1 MTASP
6 VASLRT
12 AEKVAWPSR
21 LEHAD
26 LAEWRA
32 FLRRRGLG
40 AAAMKKQTYHYQ
52 HFRDRWPELASW
64 AAEPLEVR
72 LGRVD
77 GDGTG
82 SEVTN
87 PVSYRARS
95 YLQYLALTGRAGYD
109 WDFVLAAAAPG
120 MLDHGDVLGLPFNR
134 IWWASQRAEAVDY
147 GWAADSVGAALT
159 WAYTRFILHNGDPDV
174 DRYGLDDLQELQ
186 NQLLVL
192 NPRLSS
198 LTLRGSGDPRTR
210 LSTALGRVTVL
221 HGFWFC
227 QGKTRVPHIRPF
239 RRSEPTDDW
248 AGPPRMA
255 AVIERYCTQHLQI
268 GNPRKVGTRRREL
281 RLFTDWLR
289 DRHRTVVSFAE
300 VTRGDVEAY
309 LEHLRVASRP
319 KLNRPLAISTRR
331 EVIGI
336 LRQFFEETAAWEY
349 DDVPSRQLV
358 TRADAPRAP
367 LHVPR
372 FIPRH
377 ELELVMQA
385 IRALPNLHQRAALL
399 LVRWSGARRDEIRR
413 LEVNCLDAYPDG
425 TPRLRIPPGK
435 TRTERMVPIAAEA
448 AEAIRE
454 IQAQRAVDRDLAIL
468 DPVADRKVRY
478 LFMDR
483 GRLRSPDYL
492 YDEPLL
498 AVSHAAG
505 LEPATGTGNAVTA
518 HRFRHSVGTQLG
530 ENQARISTIMAILG
544 HASAN
549 MAMVYTAISDPEVL
563 QDYSHALKPGQILA
577 GPAAHA
583 IRNRE
588 LSAQQLDWL
597 NSNFLKSELELGACL
612 KLPEEGPCECE
623 LYLTCAKFFTTA
635 EHAPRLR
642 RRWHREQ
649 QLINDATARGWPR
662 ESARHQAL
670 AQRCLDLLT
679 ELGEPLD
686 GDMDERPPLC

>member
-1 MTASP
+1 MSASSAT
-6 VASLRT
+6 VSGGAVR
-12 AEKVAWPSR
+12 AGR
-21 LEHAD
+21 LEHVE
-26 LAEWRA
+26 LGEWRD
-32 FLRRRGLG
+32 FLQRRGLG
-40 AAAMKKQTYHYQ
+40 RYAIKKQTYHYQ

-82 SEVTN
+82 SAVTD
-87 PVSYRARS
+87 PASYRARS
-95 YLQYLALTGRAGYD
+95 YLQYLALTGRAAYD
-109 WDFVLAAAAPG
+109 WDFALAAEAPDL
-120 MLDHGDVLGLPFNR
+120 LDYGEVLGLPFNR
-134 IWWASQRAEAVDY
+134 TWWEGQRAEAVKY
-147 GWAADSVGAALT
+147 GWAAGSIGSAVVF
-159 WAYTRFILHNGDPDV
+159 AYTRFVLHRGDPDV
-174 DRYGLDDLQELQ
+174 NRYGLEDLQELRD
-186 NQLLVL
+186 QLVAL
-192 NPRLSS
+192 NARLAT
-198 LTLRGSGDPRTR
+198 LKLRGSGDPAVR
-210 LSTALGRVTVL
+210 LNTALGRVTAL

-227 QGKTRVPHIRPF
+227 QGKTDVPYTRPF
-239 RRSEPTDDW
+239 RRNNPPDDW
-248 AGPPRMA
+248 AGPPQMA
-255 AVIERYCTQHLQI
+255 AVIERYCNQHLRI
-268 GNPRKVGTRRREL
+268 DDPTKVKVRRREL
-281 RLFTDWLR
+281 RLFTEWLC
-289 DRHRTVVSFAE
+289 DRHPTIVSFAE
-300 VTRGDVEAY
+300 VTRVDVEAY
-309 LEHLRVASRP
+309 LEHLRVAPRP
-319 KLNRPLAISTRR
+319 KLNRPLAINTRR
-331 EVIGI
+331 GVISI

-349 DDVPSRQLV
+349 DDVPGRQMV

-372 FIPRH
+372 FIPQH
-377 ELELVMQA
+377 ELERVMQA
-385 IRALPNLHQRAALL
+385 IRELPDVHQRAALL
-399 LVRWSGARRDEIRR
+399 IVRWSGARRDEIRH
-413 LEVNCLDAYPDG
+413 LELDCLDSYPDG

-435 TRTERMVPIAAEA
+435 TKVERMVPIAAEA

-454 IQAQRAVDRDLAIL
+454 IQAQRAVDRDLGIF
-468 DPVADRKVRY
+468 DPGADRRVRY

-483 GRLRSPDYL
+483 GRLRSAAYL

-498 AVSHAAG
+498 QASHVAG
-505 LEPATGTGNAVTA
+505 LEPVTGRGNAVTA

-563 QDYSHALKPGQILA
+563 QDYAHALKPGQVLA
-577 GPAAHA
+577 GPAAQA

-623 LYLTCAKFFTTA
+623 LYLTCAKFFTTT

-649 QLINDATARGWPR
+649 QLIEDATDRGWPR
-662 ESARHQAL
+662 EAERHQAL
-670 AQRCLDLLT
+670 AQRCLDLLA
-679 ELGEPLD
+679 ELGEPLE
-686 GDMDERPPLC
+686 GETDEGQPLC